1 MARRKAL
8 DKPRKR
14 RDGRPEK
21 AADAMNQNHGTTLRR
36 GKPMPPKGRFVS
48 SLEKI
53 PISRLKGI
61 GIRYE
66 DDLCDLAY
74 VLLKLDDAKGKAD
87 GSIHRHTAYGL
98 ACCYA
103 TLADVPEETVLAEV
117 TRFGISPRA
126 SVERDESCNRAEY
139 KG

>member
-1 MARRKAL
+1 
-8 DKPRKR
+8 
-14 RDGRPEK
+14 
-21 AADAMNQNHGTTLRR
+21 
-36 GKPMPPKGRFVS
+36 MPPRGRVVS
-48 SLEKI
+48 SIEKI

-66 DDLCDLAY
+66 DDLYDLAY
-74 VLLKLDDAKGKAD
+74 VLLKLDDAKGRAD

-103 TLADVPEETVLAEV
+103 TLADVPKETVLAEV
-117 TRFGISPRA
+117 TRFGIPHRA
-126 SVERDESCNRAEY
+126 SVEHDESCSGAEY